1 MTVKLIKPFQESLYF
16 TFINRMNCSVFPLE
30 TQCIH
35 NSKFSSIFDLR
46 GRHKMCNQ
54 RLIRTLEKS
63 SLKIKLNIPA
73 MFLQG
78 CEWGESQ
85 LMQENMVS
93 APYASALTH
102 NRIS

>member
-1 MTVKLIKPFQESLYF
+1 
-16 TFINRMNCSVFPLE
+16 
-30 TQCIH
+30 
-35 NSKFSSIFDLR
+35 
-46 GRHKMCNQ
+46 MCNQ
-54 RLIRTLEKS
+54 RLIRRTLEKS